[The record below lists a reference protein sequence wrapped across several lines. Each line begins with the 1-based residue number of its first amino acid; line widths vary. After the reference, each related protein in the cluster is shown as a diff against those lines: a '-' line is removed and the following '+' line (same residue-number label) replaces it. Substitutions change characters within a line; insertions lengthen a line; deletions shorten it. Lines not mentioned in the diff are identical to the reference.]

1 MDQAQSI
8 KSYLTKTADSV
19 SKNTPEPNEAIESL
33 KSFASS
39 YAVFIPGGKA
49 FVETTFKDLD
59 TVRSKHGDEVD
70 KIVKDTYKEV
80 QGLVK
85 KDGFSLEAV
94 AKAWDVLTT
103 QLGKITS
110 LASDAFED
118 VIENHP
124 DLKKKVGGSFTQL
137 KQYGDKYGPQAKEKV
152 DKVYSQIKDVLK
164 TGLTTE
170 NINKIQKII
179 QESVDSMQDLGQEA
193 FKKGMEQAQPLLD
206 KAPEV
211 KKLLDKN
218 LKDLMKKADW
228 QELYSKI
235 QESVKTGKV
244 EPVQKY
250 VESVLDKTEDKSGDD
265 KKSKKAGDEES
276 KGKK

>member
-1 MDQAQSI
+1 M
-8 KSYLTKTADSV
+8 
-19 SKNTPEPNEAIESL
+19 
-33 KSFASS
+33 
-39 YAVFIPGGKA
+39 
-49 FVETTFKDLD
+49 
-59 TVRSKHGDEVD
+59 
-70 KIVKDTYKEV
+70 
-80 QGLVK
+80 K
-85 KDGFSLEAV
+85 KDGFSLEAA
-94 AKAWDVLTT
+94 AKAWDVLST
-103 QLGKITS
+103 QLNKITS
-110 LASDAFED
+110 LAGDAFED
-118 VIENHP
+118 LIDNHP
-124 DLKKKVGGSFTQL
+124 DLKKKVGGSITQL
-137 KQYGDKYGPQAKEKV
+137 KDYGEKYGPQAKEKV

-170 NINKIQKII
+170 NITKIQKII

-193 FKKGMEQAQPLLD
+193 FKKGMEQAQPLFD

-218 LKDLMKKADW
+218 LNDLMKKADW

-250 VESVLDKTEDKSGDD
+250 VESVLEKTENKSDD